1 MLHAAWPIDPGMI
14 APFLVAVILIELT
27 PGPNMAYLA
36 ALAAAHG
43 RRAGLMA
50 VAGVTCGLSVYM
62 LAAVFGLTEVFRLYR
77 PLYELLRWSGV
88 AYLLWMAWDAW
99 RSAGRAEVADALTPG
114 RWLLFRRG
122 MVANL
127 LNPKAALF
135 YVTLLP
141 GFIKSDHALPTAQAL
156 ILGTIHVAISICV
169 HGAIV
174 LGADRAARALDRARS
189 QVWISRGL
197 GVALAVV
204 AAWMVW
210 ETRGQARA

>member
-1 MLHAAWPIDPGMI
+1 LSHTAWPVDPGMI

-99 RSAGRAEVADALTPG
+99 RSASEGEVADALTPA
-114 RWLLFRRG
+114 RWVLFRRG

-141 GFIKSDHALPTAQAL
+141 SFIKSDHAPPTTQAL
-156 ILGTIHVAISICV
+156 ILGTIHVVVSIGI

-174 LGADRAARALDRARS
+174 LGADRAASVLDRARS

-204 AAWMVW
+204 AVWMAW
-210 ETRGQARA
+210 ETRRRG